1 MRKKIILRLSV
12 LIVFLTVLWSCHNE
26 DFAKGEAEPQR
37 NNANF
42 FKHTQKGVINAK
54 SGVDYISILEAYNR
68 EKDFL
73 TTMPD
78 QEGMPIWDKMRIVKT
93 ENSTSLVV
101 PLSEDNATMSSVFF
115 ALIDNKEN
123 TVKAINNITNDELRR
138 VVFDPTIDVQKRES
152 LFYTFMATDNYTFG
166 NEVFTNIPQDLFADD
181 KLGEQNNR
189 IVFHAP
195 RFGDALATETTTQN
209 GRVQVV
215 YEVICVVIRHC
226 THHGGGS
233 CDGCSQCKTESCSH
247 STTLVFTYPDPETG
261 VVIYG
266 YPEGG
271 GGGGTPLPIP
281 DPDPC
286 GLSRAFYR
294 LAPNCNGS
302 TPVILPQNPCTKAK
316 PSIDKINNVLQS
328 PIGQQKIKQIL
339 ENKASDNVE
348 WGVAIGQNSATGEY
362 EVTNTVSGTASSV
375 PPPFNQ
381 LQNSTAIGS
390 AHSHAGTPA
399 NPSAGDMFSLLERMV
414 GSNNN
419 ITFNLVYGISNGNNE
434 TYALIITDP
443 AAAAQ
448 FLTDYPRSENYDTV
462 THGLKSGTELD
473 DQYTKMKIIYN
484 NPNTRIN
491 NTGESYNPSAI
502 AMAHVFKYFNSGI
515 SLAKVDSNGNF
526 KKINTSLEKTTGNI
540 NEIAKVTKCP

>member
-1 MRKKIILRLSV
+1 MKRKIILRLA
-12 LIVFLTVLWSCHNE
+12 FLTAFLTLLWSCRNE
-26 DFAKGEAEPQR
+26 DFIQAEKNPQR
-37 NNANF
+37 NNRDF
-42 FKHTQKGVINAK
+42 FKHSKKGGAFAK
-54 SGVDYISILEAYNR
+54 TTLDYVDILEAYNR
-68 EKDFL
+68 EKNFL
-73 TTMPD
+73 SAMPD

-93 ENSTSLVV
+93 ENSTSLII

-166 NEVFTNIPQDLFADD
+166 NEVFTNIPQDLFVDD

-215 YEVICVVIRHC
+215 YEVICVIIRHC

-261 VVIYG
+261 VIIYG
-266 YPEGG
+266 YPE

-302 TPVILPQNPCTKAK
+302 TPVTLPQNPCAKVKSIVNNPKLKPKIDSLKQYSLTAVANEKGYQQDKAGNVT
-316 PSIDKINNVLQS
+316 PATVNGAHHVDFVIGINSLGGIHCHTLNGTHMFSPKDILTLLSFAGVQNQTL
-328 PIGQQKIKQIL
+328 PIG
-339 ENKASDNVE
+339 STVDN
-348 WGVAIGQNSATGEY
+348 TGNAY
-362 EVTNTVSGTASSV
+362 LGMIAQSGSY
-375 PPPFNQ
+375 F
-381 LQNSTAIGS
+381 
-390 AHSHAGTPA
+390 
-399 NPSAGDMFSLLERMV
+399 
-414 GSNNN
+414 
-419 ITFNLVYGISNGNNE
+419 ITFNGGSGDLPPPMTDAEEEAFELEMNKIYKKTVEDLLKAEGKSKNDDLSDAGLQKLFFSIIKEMGLEGKINLIKENNGNTSTIQQNP
-434 TYALIITDP
+434 D
-443 AAAAQ
+443 
-448 FLTDYPRSENYDTV
+448 
-462 THGLKSGTELD
+462 GTI
-473 DQYTKMKIIYN
+473 KAPI
-484 NPNTRIN
+484 P
-491 NTGESYNPSAI
+491 
-502 AMAHVFKYFNSGI
+502 
-515 SLAKVDSNGNF
+515 
-526 KKINTSLEKTTGNI
+526 
-540 NEIAKVTKCP
+540 C